1 MKLIA
6 ENKFTVTEE
15 LFREGMK
22 RLIGLDYGPALKKI
36 LIFLVAVWAAV
47 GAYIL
52 WRGGHLIPVLIE
64 TVALALVVLYLSVL
78 LPRSRIKKGWKA
90 MRERSDGEMERV
102 TRFYEDRMEVLTTV
116 DPLIV
121 NYEDVTRTLET
132 EHLMI
137 IQNTGKLGVM
147 IALDSFTLGTK
158 EDVLRLIQEWSK

>member
-22 RLIGLDYGPALKKI
+22 RLIDLDYGPALKKI
-36 LIFLVAVWAAV
+36 LIFLAAVWAAV
-47 GAYIL
+47 AAYIL
-52 WRGGHLIPVLIE
+52 WKGGNLIPVLIE
-64 TVALALVVLYLSVL
+64 TFALALVVLYLSVF

-90 MRERSDGEMERV
+90 MRERSAGEMERV

-132 EHLMI
+132 AHLMI

-147 IALDSFTLGTK
+147 IALDGFTQGTK